1 MTRHFVMTSSLLIKI
16 LKIDKFG
23 DFSCDIDYNSRKDV
37 FRDAISLII
46 NQCDPRRLKGASG
59 GHKVS
64 ASRAAHASDVRLYIN
79 KYTLIVLIVRIH
91 IYQNISL
98 LSSKMAELQSKP

>member
-1 MTRHFVMTSSLLIKI
+1 MMTHYSVMTSSLLIKI

-23 DFSCDIDYNSRKDV
+23 DFSCDTDYNSRTDA
-37 FRDAISLII
+37 FRDAISLMI

-64 ASRAAHASDVRLYIN
+64 VSHASQASESRLS
-79 KYTLIVLIVRIH
+79 
-91 IYQNISL
+91 SL
-98 LSSKMAELQSKP
+98 LKLD